1 MHGNFDKSETITG
14 NLERG
19 GHMKDFRERKTELQ
33 LWPLLFVLM
42 IAAFCFAFTGPIMRG
57 RTSILQGVGDAS
69 TIHIEDEEN
78 PLASPSDVEYTNST
92 EDEAARS
99 GIQERTAIGTPK
111 AIGAVSAGVVAVAG
125 VLIYLL
131 KRNEDGQL
139 G

>member
-1 MHGNFDKSETITG
+1 
-14 NLERG
+14 
-19 GHMKDFRERKTELQ
+19 MKDFRERKTELQ

-78 PLASPSDVEYTNST
+78 PLASPSDVEAANST
-92 EDEAARS
+92 EDEAAKS
-99 GIQERTAIGTPK
+99 GIQERAAIGTSK

-131 KRNEDGQL
+131 KRNENG
-139 G
+139 